1 MSVIYPPH
9 PSSKIPPHRLPF
21 YESSGGW
28 FAQRKFNGTR
38 ILVHISADRRVD
50 MLNRHGEA
58 PKMFSLSE
66 GHVRQILSLDLEE
79 GKEYWLDGELLDHK
93 TSSPDY
99 KGKIVL
105 FDVLQAGEYLLR
117 SPDQRGRL
125 EILSRICR
133 HPSEREPGRGI
144 ALKVSD
150 DIWMAESWDSGF
162 SERFGDFLD
171 MDEIEGLVL
180 RKGASVLGN
189 FGLAKYEV
197 PWILRCRKPN
207 ASGSYNF

>member
-1 MSVIYPPH
+1 MTP
-9 PSSKIPPHRLPF
+9 
-21 YESSGGW
+21 
-28 FAQRKFNGTR
+28 
-38 ILVHISADRRVD
+38 DRRVGI
-50 MLNRHGEA
+50 LNRHGEV

-66 GHVRQILSLDLEE
+66 GHTLQILSLDLED

-93 TSSPDY
+93 TSSPHY

-105 FDVLQAGEYLLR
+105 FDVLQAGEYFLR
-117 SPDQRGRL
+117 FPDQRGRL

-133 HPSEREPGRGI
+133 RPSELEPGRGI
-144 ALKVSD
+144 ALKVSE

-180 RKGASVLGN
+180 RKGRSVLGN